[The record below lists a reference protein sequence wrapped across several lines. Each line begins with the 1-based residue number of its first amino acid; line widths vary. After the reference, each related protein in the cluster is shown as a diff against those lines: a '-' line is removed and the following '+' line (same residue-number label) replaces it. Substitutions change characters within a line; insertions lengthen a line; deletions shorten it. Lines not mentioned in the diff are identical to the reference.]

1 MRPVLGAGLCK
12 RIARTRTTARKLG
25 RMRDRET
32 IDCELRLLTA
42 VRRVCREHGTLPS
55 IGPVHGQLD

>member
-1 MRPVLGAGLCK
+1 MRLVLALVSAR

-25 RMRDRET
+25 RMRDREI

-42 VRRVCREHGTLPS
+42 VRRVCRELGTLPS
-55 IGPVHGQLD
+55 IVRAEGWR